1 MKVRA
6 FCESSIFSAME
17 VADCFVRV
25 GFAEAFNEQ
34 LKVFPVERPVA
45 WHVIAIGELFGVA
58 FVGVSISEGNKAA
71 VFVQTSLMNDPHSP
85 HERPIKTA
93 AKTLAASN
101 R

>member
-6 FCESSIFSAME
+6 FCESSIFSTVE
-17 VADCFVRV
+17 VSNFFVRV

-45 WHVIAIGELFGVA
+45 RHVIAIGELFGVA
-58 FVGVSISEGNKAA
+58 VVGVSISEGNKAA
-71 VFVQTSLMNDPHSP
+71 VFMQTTFVNDPHCP
-85 HERPIKTA
+85 HKRAIKAA